1 MKYPTIRIEGAIL
14 AADIL
19 DKIEKSNSITGQ
31 KPADF
36 KIEGSNKVKDEISR
50 AWADA
55 QSYWSIFKRKRELL
69 ESDDNQIG
77 TTETR
82 NQWMIPFLGL
92 LGYTIEFSRAEEV
105 MGKPYPISHRD
116 KSLDGFPIHILS
128 FKDSLDVKPKD
139 GRRKMSPHALVQ
151 EYLNLKEERLYA
163 IVSNGLQ
170 IRLLRDSSRLIKLS
184 FIEFDLERMMDE
196 EHYADFAI
204 LYRLMHYTRMPLN
217 QDTPTECLIE
227 TYHDNSLESGSR
239 IRAGLSEAVESS
251 ILSFSKGFLQHPK
264 NDALRQWL
272 EEGETHA
279 KSQEFYQWQ
288 LRLIYRLL
296 FLMVIEERD
305 LIFPKEANKKQRDI
319 YYDYYSI
326 NKLRKLSEKRYLA
339 DAKYSD
345 YWQSIQNTFKLFED
359 NKFGSPLGILPL
371 SGDLFGYKALGVLN
385 ESKIDNKVVLECLK
399 NLSIFKNADT
409 GQIMRVNYASLN
421 VEEFGSVYEGL
432 LEYDPSVIKRD
443 SKYHFEFIKG
453 DDRSSSGSHY
463 TPDELVQPLIKHS
476 LDYII
481 QDKLKEDNKE
491 AALLSITVCDVACGS
506 GHILLNA
513 ARRIATELAVVRTGE
528 DQPSPSAFRAA
539 IRDVIRHCIYGVDLN
554 PLAVELCKVALW
566 LEAHNPNEPLNF
578 LDHHIKCG
586 NAIVG
591 LAHFKELQN
600 GIANEAFKT
609 LPADAKDIAATFRNK
624 NKVERKTKGQLGIYD
639 LTDANE
645 SLDKI
650 RNKFSEFMD
659 MPEDKPEEIAAKAEA
674 YKKLTKGKG
683 WYRLKQLADLQ
694 VAQFFIPKTIEN
706 KELLT
711 TDAKYR
717 TYLNSGAQ
725 IQDRGAAIAKAAE
738 KHFFHWFLEFP
749 EVFNQGGFDC
759 ILGNPPF
766 LGGQKI
772 TGTYGNDFAEFIR
785 HNYAPIGSVDLV
797 TYFFRRIFEII
808 KEGGFQSLIS
818 TNTIAQGS
826 AREGGLEIITE
837 KNGVINHAVRSMRWP
852 GLAAVE
858 VSLVTIFKGVWTSS
872 FTLNSKIVNQINSYL
887 DDEIFIGN
895 PFKLSQNENL
905 SFQGSIPLGMGFVL
919 DKDEA
924 KKIINQDSKYNEV
937 IFDYLNGSD
946 LNNQPDLKATRSII
960 NFFDWSED
968 KAKDYPICYEILYN
982 KVKPER
988 QRWKKDKNGNEL
1000 VGVYKLREP
1009 MPTKWW
1015 IYCEKRPT
1023 LYKTISGLDNC
1034 LVVARTSK
1042 TVGFALVN
1050 TTQVL
1055 NANLTIIANSDYQH
1069 FTQLQSSIHN
1079 IWAWKYTTKLKSDL
1093 IYQPADIY
1101 ETFPFIRNESPS
1113 FSLRKIGQMYYSF
1126 REAVLL
1132 KLKLGL
1138 TKTYNQFHNKEL
1150 VQKIDPFSSKEF
1162 QKKYGKETWNLY
1174 NHLEVKKAGNISYDE
1189 AAPLI
1194 YKLREL
1200 HKEMDEA
1207 VLEAYG
1213 WHKDTER
1220 WGKAINLRH
1229 DFYEVDYLPE
1239 NDRIRYTI
1247 HPEARKEVLKRL
1259 LLLNHEMHEA
1269 EERNISYNE
1278 LDAEKTLEIYKGHI
1292 KDWLPSN
1299 NSLHAKTLKFLSSAQ
1314 ELLPTLGSS
1323 TAQSYK
1329 PFVNQY
1335 CSALENEL
1343 QQKIFV
1349 AFNEH
1354 FQSQWIGKVEERNSY
1369 LKEQMELAP
1378 KGSMLFKALKFNS
1391 DKYTLG
1397 NMHFFLSRI
1406 ANDNSTTVLASPL
1419 LQKFKAFILK
1429 RYTSVFINRNTFSD
1443 LYNFIKKFR
1452 NESAHTGEVDK
1463 NMAVECMAEVRKF
1476 FKLLVESEIIEEKIV
1491 KAKPVKKKTRK
1502 SKSKESKG
1510 PSNSGQ
1516 ATLFEAPNLF
1526 NQDSLIGFESKV
1538 TIQKKD
1544 GTSFKYH
1551 ISKNAVKGK
1560 FTGEYK
1566 QITPSSSLAEN
1577 MFGRKVGHSFLF
1589 GGLEYKILKVK

>member
-1 MKYPTIRIEGAIL
+1 
-14 AADIL
+14 
-19 DKIEKSNSITGQ
+19 
-31 KPADF
+31 
-36 KIEGSNKVKDEISR
+36 
-50 AWADA
+50 
-55 QSYWSIFKRKRELL
+55 
-69 ESDDNQIG
+69 
-77 TTETR
+77 
-82 NQWMIPFLGL
+82 
-92 LGYTIEFSRAEEV
+92 
-105 MGKPYPISHRD
+105 
-116 KSLDGFPIHILS
+116 
-128 FKDSLDVKPKD
+128 
-139 GRRKMSPHALVQ
+139 
-151 EYLNLKEERLYA
+151 
-163 IVSNGLQ
+163 
-170 IRLLRDSSRLIKLS
+170 
-184 FIEFDLERMMDE
+184 MMDE

-204 LYRLMHYTRMPLN
+204 LYRLMHYTRMPVS
-217 QDTPTECLIE
+217 QDAVAESLIE
-227 TYHDNSLESGSR
+227 TYHTNSLESGSR

-432 LEYDPSVIKRD
+432 LEYDPSVAKRD

-600 GIANEAFKT
+600 GIADEAFKK
-609 LPADAKDIAATFRNK
+609 LPHDDKDIAATFRNK
-624 NKVERKTKGQLGIYD
+624 NKAERKTKGQLSIYD
-639 LTDANE
+639 LTGAKDN
-645 SLDKI
+645 LDTVKAG
-650 RNKFSEFMD
+650 FSQFMA
-659 MPEDKPEEIAAKAEA
+659 MPEETPEEISAKAEA
-674 YKKLTKGKG
+674 YKKLTTGKG

-694 VAQFFIPKTIEN
+694 VAQFFIPKTEET
-706 KELLT
+706 KEMLT

-725 IQDRGAAIAKAAE
+725 IQDRGAAMEKSAE
-738 KHFFHWFLEFP
+738 NLFFHWFLEFP
-749 EVFNQGGFDC
+749 EVFSNGGFDC

-772 TGTYGNDFAEFIR
+772 TGTYGNDFAKFIR
-785 HNYAPIGSVDLV
+785 YNYTPIGSVDLV
-797 TYFFRRIFEII
+797 TYFFRRIFNII

-826 AREGGLEIITE
+826 AREGGLEII
-837 KNGVINHAVRSMRWP
+837 KNNGIINHAVRSMKWP
-852 GLAAVE
+852 GLAALE
-858 VSLVTIFKGVWTSS
+858 VSLVTIVKGHWKGGFV
-872 FTLNSKIVNQINSYL
+872 LNGKASNKITTYL
-887 DDEIFIGN
+887 DDKEFLGDPHEIKSN
-895 PFKLSQNENL
+895 SEN
-905 SFQGSIPLGMGFVL
+905 SFQGSIVLGSGFIL
-919 DKDEA
+919 KPIEA
-924 KKIINQDSKYNEV
+924 KKIIKSNDFYKEV
-937 IFDYLNGSD
+937 LFPYLNGQD
-946 LNNQPDLKATRSII
+946 LNNNINQSPSRWVI
-960 NFFDWSED
+960 NFFDWNEE
-968 KAKDYPICYEILYN
+968 KAKNYPSCYEIIEEN
-982 KVKPER
+982 VRPER
-988 QRWKKDKNGNEL
+988 TRWKKDKSGNEII
-1000 VGVYKLREP
+1000 GTYALRKP
-1009 MPTKWW
+1009 LPQKWW
-1015 IYCEKRPT
+1015 IYGEKRPK
-1023 LYKTISGLDNC
+1023 LYERMNPYDFVIAIAKTAKYIGVSIVSADYVLDQ
-1034 LVVARTSK
+1034 S
-1042 TVGFALVN
+1042 
-1050 TTQVL
+1050 
-1055 NANLTIIANSDYQH
+1055 LTIFTSDRLDY
-1069 FTQLQSSIHN
+1069 FSVFQSTLCDVF
-1079 IWAWKYTTKLKSDL
+1079 AKKYGTTMETRFRFNV
-1093 IYQPADIY
+1093 DIFEKFPIF
-1101 ETFPFIRNESPS
+1101 ETYSEALS
-1113 FSLRKIGQMYYSF
+1113 KIGIRYNDF
-1126 REAVLL
+1126 RLSLFKSVN
-1132 KLKLGL
+1132 LGL
-1138 TKTYNQFHNKEL
+1138 TKTYNQFHNKDLFLEVEKL
-1150 VQKIDPFSSKEF
+1150 SSKEF

-1174 NHLEVKKAGNISYDE
+1174 NHLELKKSGNISYEE
-1189 AAPLI
+1189 AVPLI
-1194 YKLREL
+1194 LNLREL

-1213 WHKDTER
+1213 WHTDTER

-1239 NDRIRYTI
+1239 NDRVRYTI

-1259 LLLNHEMHEA
+1259 LLLNHEMHDA
-1269 EERNISYNE
+1269 EERNISYGE

-1476 FKLLVESEIIEEKIV
+1476 FKLLVESEIIEKKIV
-1491 KAKPVKKKTRK
+1491 EAKPVKKKTRK

-1589 GGLEYKILKVK
+1589 GGLEYKILELE

>member
-36 KIEGSNKVKDEISR
+36 KIEVSNKVKDEISR

-69 ESDDNQIG
+69 ESDKKQTG
-77 TTETR
+77 TSETR

-92 LGYTIEFSRAEEV
+92 LGYKVEFTRAEEV
-105 MGKPYPISHRD
+105 MGKSYAISHRD
-116 KSLDGFPIHILS
+116 KSLDGFPIHIMGC
-128 FKDSLDVKPKD
+128 KDSLDKKRKD
-139 GRRKMSPHALVQ
+139 GGPRMSPHALVQ
-151 EYLNLKEERLYA
+151 EYLNLTEHLYA

-184 FIEFDLERMMDE
+184 FLEFDLERMMDE

-204 LYRLMHYTRMPLN
+204 LYRLMHYTRMPVS
-217 QDTPTECLIE
+217 QDAVAESLIE
-227 TYHDNSLESGSR
+227 TYHTNSLESGSR

-432 LEYDPSVIKRD
+432 LEYDPSVVKRD
-443 SKYHFEFIKG
+443 GKYHFEFIKG

-481 QDKLKEDNKE
+481 QDKLKEEDKE

-539 IRDVIRHCIYGVDLN
+539 IRDVIRNCIYGVDLN

-591 LAHFKELQN
+591 LAHFKELQK

-609 LPADAKDIAATFRNK
+609 LPDDDKDIAKSFRNK
-624 NKVERKTKGQLGIYD
+624 NKAEHKTKGQLSLYD
-639 LTDANE
+639 LTGAKDN
-645 SLDKI
+645 LDTVKAGY
-650 RNKFSEFMD
+650 SQFME
-659 MPEDKPEEIAAKAEA
+659 MPEGTPEEISAKAEA
-674 YKKLTKGKG
+674 YEKLTSGKG
-683 WYRLKQLADLQ
+683 WYRLKELADLQ
-694 VAQFFIPKTIEN
+694 VAQFFIPKTEVN
-706 KELLT
+706 KEMLT

-725 IQDRGAAIAKAAE
+725 IQDRGAAMAKSVE
-738 KHFFHWFLEFP
+738 KRFFHWFLEFP
-749 EVFNQGGFDC
+749 EVFSNGGFDC

-766 LGGQKI
+766 LGDRKLQKSF
-772 TGTYGNDFAEFIR
+772 GNYFLEFIR
-785 HNYAPIGSVDLV
+785 FKYTPGSTADLV
-797 TYFFRRIFEII
+797 VYFFLRINEIL
-808 KEGGFQSLIS
+808 KTSAFQALIS
-818 TNTIAQGS
+818 TNSISKGKS
-826 AREGGLEIITE
+826 REIGLAKIIE
-837 KNGVINHAVRSMRWP
+837 KKSHIIYAEDSINWP
-852 GLAAVE
+852 GEASVIVTLISICKGSFSRKKILNGENVE
-858 VSLVTIFKGVWTSS
+858 
-872 FTLNSKIVNQINSYL
+872 NINSYL
-887 DDEIFIGN
+887 
-895 PFKLSQNENL
+895 QNDSKIILYNL
-905 SFQGSIPLGMGFVL
+905 LKNKDISFQGSILLGDGFKL
-919 DKDEA
+919 DENSAFALLENAKNKD
-924 KKIINQDSKYNEV
+924 V
-937 IFDYLNGSD
+937 IFPYLNGKDITDNPNTVTS
-946 LNNQPDLKATRSII
+946 NYVI
-960 NFFDWSED
+960 NFKNRDED
-968 KAKDYPICYEILYN
+968 EARSYPDCFKIIEKL
-982 KVKPER
+982 VKPER
-988 QRWKKDKNGNEL
+988 QKKKVDKNGNEL
-1000 VGVYKLREP
+1000 NEFKLRNP
-1009 MPTKWW
+1009 LPIKWW
-1015 IYCEKRPT
+1015 QHCEKRPK
-1023 LYKTISGLDNC
+1023 LYSKLDKLNQC
-1034 LVVARTSK
+1034 LVIAK
-1042 TVGFALVN
+1042 TAKHFSFCFIDLP
-1050 TTQVL
+1050 QVIDQ
-1055 NANLTIIANSDYQH
+1055 NLTVLALDGYDMFSI
-1069 FTQLQSSIHN
+1069 LQSSIHIEFSN
-1079 IWAWKYTTKLKSDL
+1079 NNVNTMGNSPRYNPTDAFV
-1093 IYQPADIY
+1093 P
-1101 ETFPFIRNESPS
+1101 FPFPTNNNGLE
-1113 FSLRKIGQMYYSF
+1113 KIGLNYHNF
-1126 REAVLL
+1126 RRRLMVNINM
-1132 KLKLGL
+1132 GL
-1138 TKTYNQFHNKEL
+1138 TKTANQFHNKEL
-1150 VQKIDPFSSKEF
+1150 IQDIDSFSSKEF

-1174 NHLEVKKAGNISYDE
+1174 NHLEVKKAGNISYEE
-1189 AAPLI
+1189 AVPLI
-1194 YKLREL
+1194 FKLREL

-1213 WHKDTER
+1213 WHTDTER

-1239 NDRIRYTI
+1239 NDRVRYTI
-1247 HPEARKEVLKRL
+1247 HPDARKEVLKRL

-1269 EERNISYNE
+1269 EERNITYEE

-1292 KDWLPSN
+1292 KDWLPAN

-1369 LKEQMELAP
+1369 LKEQMALAP
-1378 KGSMLFKALKFNS
+1378 KGIMLFKALKFNS

-1406 ANDNSTTVLASPL
+1406 SNDNSTTVLASPL

-1476 FKLLVESEIIEEKIV
+1476 FKLLVESEIIEEKIIE
-1491 KAKPVKKKTRK
+1491 AKPVKKKTRK
-1502 SKSKESKG
+1502 LKSKEPKG
-1510 PSNSGQ
+1510 SSNSGQ

-1544 GTSFKYH
+1544 GASFKYH

-1589 GGLEYKILKVK
+1589 GGLEYKILELE

>member
-36 KIEGSNKVKDEISR
+36 KIEVSNKVKDEISR

-69 ESDDNQIG
+69 ESDKKQTG
-77 TTETR
+77 TSETR

-92 LGYTIEFSRAEEV
+92 LGYKVEFTRAEEV
-105 MGKPYPISHRD
+105 MGKSYAISHRD
-116 KSLDGFPIHILS
+116 KSLDGFPVHIMG
-128 FKDSLDVKPKD
+128 FKDSLDKKRKD
-139 GRRKMSPHALVQ
+139 GGPRMSPHALVQ
-151 EYLNLKEERLYA
+151 EYLNLTEHLYA

-184 FIEFDLERMMDE
+184 FLEFDLERMMDE

-204 LYRLMHYTRMPLN
+204 LYRLMHYTRMPVS
-217 QDTPTECLIE
+217 QDAVAESLIE
-227 TYHDNSLESGSR
+227 TYHTNSLESGSR

-359 NKFGSPLGILPL
+359 DKFGSPLGILPL
-371 SGDLFGYKALGVLN
+371 SGDLFGYRALGVLN

-443 SKYHFEFIKG
+443 GKYHFEFIKG

-481 QDKLKEDNKE
+481 KDKLKEEDKE
-491 AALLSITVCDVACGS
+491 TALLSITVCDVACGS

-591 LAHFKELQN
+591 LAHFKELQK

-609 LPADAKDIAATFRNK
+609 LPDDDKDIATSFRNK
-624 NKVERKTKGQLGIYD
+624 NKAEHKTKGQLSLYD
-639 LTDANE
+639 LTGAKDN
-645 SLDKI
+645 LDTVKAGY
-650 RNKFSEFMD
+650 SQFME
-659 MPEDKPEEIAAKAEA
+659 MPEGTPEEISAKAEA
-674 YKKLTKGKG
+674 YEKLTSGKG
-683 WYRLKQLADLQ
+683 WYRLKELADLQ
-694 VAQFFIPKTIEN
+694 VAQFFIPKTEVN
-706 KELLT
+706 KEMLT

-725 IQDRGAAIAKAAE
+725 IQDRGAAMAKSAE
-738 KHFFHWFLEFP
+738 KRFFHWFLEFP
-749 EVFNQGGFDC
+749 EVFSEGGFDC
-759 ILGNPPF
+759 ILGNPPY
-766 LGGQKI
+766 LN
-772 TGTYGNDFAEFIR
+772 GTR
-785 HNYAPIGSVDLV
+785 
-797 TYFFRRIFEII
+797 
-808 KEGGFQSLIS
+808 IS
-818 TNTIAQGS
+818 TNYGDSYFNILKSYYYPA
-826 AREGGLEIITE
+826 GGRCDLVGYFYRRCYDLLKI
-837 KNGVINHAVRSMRWP
+837 KAY
-852 GLAAVE
+852 
-858 VSLVTIFKGVWTSS
+858 VSLITNATI
-872 FTLNSKIVNQINSYL
+872 
-887 DDEIFIGN
+887 
-895 PFKLSQNENL
+895 SQNETRFGSLDQILKNNGKL
-905 SFQGSIPLGMGFVL
+905 IFAIKSKPWPGIAATNYAISSVKKGVDFNGRILLDGQIVDFISAYFTNTSETNKPYKLNNGIKSFEGSKPDGKGFVL
-919 DKDEA
+919 SHQEA
-924 KKIINQDSKYNEV
+924 KTLLKEDKNNEDV
-937 IFDYLNGSD
+937 VFDYLIGDDINSNWD
-946 LNNQPDLKATRSII
+946 LSPSRSII
-960 NFFDWSED
+960 NFFDWPEVNCRKYTSPFAIVESH
-968 KAKDYPICYEILYN
+968 
-982 KVKPER
+982 VKP
-988 QRWKKDKNGNEL
+988 
-1000 VGVYKLREP
+1000 YRETVKRKA
-1009 MPTKWW
+1009 MKKWW
-1015 IYCEKRPT
+1015 WHYGEKRPGLYNEISELDRVLVISTVTKHINFVFKNTGIVFSNRLCVIAQDDYFT
-1023 LYKTISGLDNC
+1023 LMI
-1034 LVVARTSK
+1034 
-1042 TVGFALVN
+1042 
-1050 TTQVL
+1050 
-1055 NANLTIIANSDYQH
+1055 
-1069 FTQLQSSIHN
+1069 LQSSIHF
-1079 IWAWKYTTKLKSDL
+1079 AWITKYSTKRDTRFIYNTTNVLKNFPIPSYLENSMINKLS
-1093 IYQPADIY
+1093 
-1101 ETFPFIRNESPS
+1101 S
-1113 FSLRKIGQMYYSF
+1113 FSVIFNDF
-1126 REAVLL
+1126 RLL
-1132 KLKLGL
+1132 LLDRMKLGL
-1138 TKTYNQFHNKEL
+1138 TQTYNQFHKKDLIREVEAL
-1150 VQKIDPFSSKEF
+1150 SPKEF

-1174 NHLEVKKAGNISYDE
+1174 NHLEVKKAGNISYEE
-1189 AAPLI
+1189 AVPLI

-1239 NDRIRYTI
+1239 NDRVRYTI

-1269 EERNISYNE
+1269 EERNITYEE

-1292 KDWLPSN
+1292 KDWLPAN

-1369 LKEQMELAP
+1369 LKEQIALAP

-1443 LYNFIKKFR
+1443 LHNFIKKFR

-1476 FKLLVESEIIEEKIV
+1476 FKLLVESEIIEEKIIE
-1491 KAKPVKKKTRK
+1491 AKPVKKKTKK
-1502 SKSKESKG
+1502 SKSKEPKG
-1510 PSNSGQ
+1510 ISNSGQ

-1544 GTSFKYH
+1544 GASFKYH

-1589 GGLEYKILKVK
+1589 GGLEYKILELE

>member
-1 MKYPTIRIEGAIL
+1 
-14 AADIL
+14 
-19 DKIEKSNSITGQ
+19 
-31 KPADF
+31 
-36 KIEGSNKVKDEISR
+36 
-50 AWADA
+50 
-55 QSYWSIFKRKRELL
+55 
-69 ESDDNQIG
+69 
-77 TTETR
+77 
-82 NQWMIPFLGL
+82 
-92 LGYTIEFSRAEEV
+92 
-105 MGKPYPISHRD
+105 
-116 KSLDGFPIHILS
+116 
-128 FKDSLDVKPKD
+128 
-139 GRRKMSPHALVQ
+139 
-151 EYLNLKEERLYA
+151 
-163 IVSNGLQ
+163 
-170 IRLLRDSSRLIKLS
+170 
-184 FIEFDLERMMDE
+184 MDE

-272 EEGETHA
+272 DEGETHT

-371 SGDLFGYKALGVLN
+371 SGDLFGYNALGVLN
-385 ESKIDNKVVLECLK
+385 KSKIDNKVVLECLK

-481 QDKLKEDNKE
+481 QDKLKEEDKE

-513 ARRIATELAVVRTGE
+513 ARRIATELAVLRTGE

-591 LAHFKELQN
+591 LAHFKELEN
-600 GIANEAFKT
+600 GIADEAFKK
-609 LPADAKDIAATFRNK
+609 LPDDDKDVAATFRNK
-624 NKVERKTKGQLGIYD
+624 NKAERKTKGQLGIYD
-639 LTDANE
+639 LTNASE
-645 SLDKI
+645 SFDKI
-650 RNKFSEFMD
+650 RSRFTQFLA
-659 MPEDKPEEIAAKAEA
+659 MPENIPEEISAKAEA
-674 YKKLTKGKG
+674 YKNLTSGKG

-694 VAQFFIPKTIEN
+694 VAQFFIRKTEEN
-706 KELLT
+706 KESLT

-717 TYLNSGAQ
+717 TYLNLGAQ
-725 IQDRGAAIAKAAE
+725 IQDRGTAMAKATE
-738 KHFFHWFLEFP
+738 KRFFHWFLEFP
-749 EVFNQGGFDC
+749 EVFSNGGFDC

-766 LGGQKI
+766 LGDRRLKESF
-772 TGTYGNDFAEFIR
+772 GNNFLEWIR
-785 HNYAPIGSVDLV
+785 FRYSSGSTVDLV
-797 TYFFRRIFEII
+797 VYFFLRINDII
-808 KEGGFQSLIS
+808 KNHGFQSLIS
-818 TNTIAQGS
+818 SNTILKGK
-826 AREGGLEIITE
+826 AREYGLEKIIE
-837 KNGVINHAVRSMRWP
+837 NGSNINFGVQIMQWP
-852 GLAAVE
+852 GIAAVE
-858 VSLVTIFKGVWTSS
+858 VSLITIFKGNWNSNR
-872 FTLNSKIVNQINSYL
+872 FLNGKKVDLINSYL
-887 DDEIFIGN
+887 EDNDEN
-895 PFKLSQNENL
+895 LAPFKLNQNSEL
-905 SFQGSIPLGMGFVL
+905 SFQGTLVLGKGFIL
-919 DKDEA
+919 SN
-924 KKIINQDSKYNEV
+924 KKALSLIEKNPKNKEV
-937 IFDYLNGSD
+937 VRPYLNGEPLLNHPNQQTHRWVIDFKRMPLKRANRAYWNELSIEEQKENEKYGILVNPDFSEPVASD
-946 LNNQPDLKATRSII
+946 YGECL
-960 NFFDWSED
+960 
-968 KAKDYPICYEILYN
+968 EILESD
-982 KVKPER
+982 VKPER
-988 QRWKKDKNGNEL
+988 QRFKTDDNGQLIQGE
-1000 VGVYKLREP
+1000 YKLRHP
-1009 MPTKWW
+1009 LPIRWW
-1015 IYCEKRPT
+1015 QFCETRPK
-1023 LYKTISGLDNC
+1023 LYDTIKNKDKVLVSCRVAYYVMNIFIDDDVIFDVTTSVIARDNY
-1034 LVVARTSK
+1034 SD
-1042 TVGFALVN
+1042 FA
-1050 TTQVL
+1050 
-1055 NANLTIIANSDYQH
+1055 
-1069 FTQLQSSIHN
+1069 FLQSSLHEH
-1079 IWAWKYTTKLKSDL
+1079 WAWKYGSTMRFALRYTNTSCIDTFVIPKLIDKIDDL
-1093 IYQPADIY
+1093 
-1101 ETFPFIRNESPS
+1101 NS
-1113 FSLRKIGQMYYSF
+1113 IGQEYHLF
-1126 REAVLL
+1126 RSNTLSALNF
-1132 KLKLGL
+1132 GL
-1138 TKTYNQFHNKEL
+1138 TKLYNQFHNKEL
-1150 VQKIDPFSSKEF
+1150 IQEIESLDSRTFE
-1162 QKKYGKETWNLY
+1162 KKYSKQTWNLY
-1174 NHLEVKKAGNISYDE
+1174 NHLEVKKAGKISYEE
-1189 AAPLI
+1189 AVPLI
-1194 YKLREL
+1194 FKLREL
-1200 HKEMDEA
+1200 HKEMDKA

-1213 WHKDTER
+1213 WHTDTER

-1378 KGSMLFKALKFNS
+1378 KGSMLFKTLKFNS

-1491 KAKPVKKKTRK
+1491 EAKPVKKKTRK

-1589 GGLEYKILKVK
+1589 GGLEYKILELE